1 MTYYLKVTILF
12 YSVIYDR
19 TDPEKSLG
27 KKSAAILAQMP
38 DLPTPRILTVT
49 ELTRSIRGV
58 LETEFPFVTVTGEVS
73 NLRQPYSGHL
83 YFTLKDEDSQLKA
96 VLFKTQQKYLR
107 DLPDDGQQVICRGR
121 ISVYEPRG
129 EYQLII
135 DYIERL
141 GTGELQIAF
150 ENLKLKLAQEG
161 LFDQAH
167 KKEIPQFPYRIALVT
182 SPEGAA
188 LYDFLKVALQ
198 RFPSQPIEIY
208 PVRVQGK
215 EAAPEICEALAALN
229 RLKRSEVIVL
239 CRGGGSIEDLW
250 PFNEESVAR
259 AIYGSGIPVVSAI
272 GHEIDF
278 TIADFAADLR
288 APTPSAAAEAVVP
301 NRQILA
307 EHLQRLKGILSRT
320 VLQKIREKR
329 HQVSMQQRM
338 LGDPRSVVSH
348 YFMYLDNVY
357 SSLVHGYKSFLY
369 RHSMQLESLSGRLH
383 KRSPVQQLVYKQQ
396 WTRELTRRLRSLM
409 LQQLVKKRDRLS
421 AAATLLDAMSPLG
434 ILGRGYA
441 VVRSG
446 PWEKPPGELIRSSKQ
461 VTLGKD
467 LEVILQEGK
476 IGCEVTEI
484 KKDGR
489 DERI

>member
-1 MTYYLKVTILF
+1 ML
-12 YSVIYDR
+12 
-19 TDPEKSLG
+19 
-27 KKSAAILAQMP
+27 
-38 DLPTPRILTVT
+38 DLSTPRILTVT
-49 ELTRSIRGV
+49 ELTRSIRGI
-58 LETEFPFVTVTGEVS
+58 LETEFPFVTVTGEIS

-83 YFTLKDEDSQLKA
+83 YCTLKDEDSQLKA

-107 DLPDDGQQVICRGR
+107 ELPEEGQQIICRGR

-150 ENLKLKLAQEG
+150 ENLKLKLAREG
-161 LFDQAH
+161 LFDQEP
-167 KKEIPQFPYRIALVT
+167 KKEIPRFPSRVALVT

-198 RFPSQPIEIY
+198 RFPAQPIEIY

-229 RLKRSEVIVL
+229 RLKRSDVIVL

-259 AIYGSGIPVVSAI
+259 AIFQSDIPVVSAI

-278 TIADFAADLR
+278 TIADFVADLR
-288 APTPSAAAEAVVP
+288 TATPTAAAEAVVP
-301 NRQILA
+301 NKQVLA
-307 EHLQRLKGILSRT
+307 EHIQRLKLILSRT
-320 VLQKIREKR
+320 VLQSIREKR
-329 HQVSMQQRM
+329 HQVRLQQRM
-338 LGDPRSVVSH
+338 LGDPRSLISNF
-348 YFMYLDNVY
+348 FMYLDNVH
-357 SSLVHGYKSFLY
+357 SSMVHAYKSFLY
-369 RHSMQLESLSGRLH
+369 RRTMELESLSGRLH
-383 KRSPVQQLVYKQQ
+383 KLSPVQQLSYKKQ
-396 WTRELTRRLRSLM
+396 WTREVSRRLQSMM
-409 LQQLVKKRDRLS
+409 LQDLQRKRDRLS
-421 AAATLLDAMSPLG
+421 AATTLLDAMSPLG
-434 ILGRGYA
+434 VLGRGYA

-446 PWEKPPGELIRSSKQ
+446 QQEKPPGELIRSSKQ
-461 VTLGKD
+461 VAVGKN

-484 KKDGR
+484 KEDGR

>member
-1 MTYYLKVTILF
+1 ML
-12 YSVIYDR
+12 
-19 TDPEKSLG
+19 
-27 KKSAAILAQMP
+27 

-49 ELTRSIRGV
+49 ELTRSIRGI
-58 LETEFPFVTVTGEVS
+58 LETEFPFVTVTGEIS

-96 VLFKTQQKYLR
+96 VLFKAQQKYLR

-135 DYIERL
+135 DYVERL

-150 ENLKLKLAQEG
+150 EKLKLKLAQEG

-167 KKEIPQFPYRIALVT
+167 KKDIPQFPSRIALVT

-198 RFPSQPIEIY
+198 RLPSQPIEIY

-215 EAAPEICEALAALN
+215 EAAPEICEALAELN
-229 RLKRSEVIVL
+229 RLKRSDVIVL

-250 PFNEESVAR
+250 PFNEENVAR
-259 AIYGSGIPVVSAI
+259 AIYESNIPVVSAI

-278 TIADFAADLR
+278 TIADFTADLR

-301 NRQILA
+301 NRVILA
-307 EHLQRLKGILSRT
+307 EHLQRLKHILSKT

-329 HQVSMQQRM
+329 HQVIMQQRM
-338 LGDPRSVVSH
+338 LGDPRSIVSH
-348 YFMYLDNVY
+348 YFIYLDNVY
-357 SSLVHGYKSFLY
+357 SSLVHGFNTFLY
-369 RHSMQLESLSGRLH
+369 KRTMHLESVSGRLH
-383 KRSPVQQLVYKQQ
+383 KLSPIQQLVYQQQ
-396 WTRELTRRLRSLM
+396 WTRELTRRLRSIM
-409 LQQLVKKRDRLS
+409 SQQLIKKRARLS
-421 AAATLLDAMSPLG
+421 AAATLLDAMSPMG
-434 ILGRGYA
+434 VLGRGYA

-446 PWEKPPGELIRSSKQ
+446 PREKPPGELIRSSRQ
-461 VTLGKD
+461 VTVGKD
-467 LEVILQEGK
+467 LEVILQEGT

-484 KKDGR
+484 KKDGQ
-489 DERI
+489 DEGIISQRND

>member
-1 MTYYLKVTILF
+1 ML
-12 YSVIYDR
+12 
-19 TDPEKSLG
+19 
-27 KKSAAILAQMP
+27 
-38 DLPTPRILTVT
+38 DLSTPRILTVT
-49 ELTRSIRGV
+49 ELTRSIRGI
-58 LETEFPFVTVTGEVS
+58 LETEFPFVTVTGEIS

-83 YFTLKDEDSQLKA
+83 YCTLKDEDSQLKA

-107 DLPDDGQQVICRGR
+107 ELPEEGQQIICRGR

-150 ENLKLKLAQEG
+150 ENLKLKLAREG
-161 LFDQAH
+161 LFDQEP
-167 KKEIPQFPYRIALVT
+167 KKEIPRFPSRVALVT

-198 RFPSQPIEIY
+198 RFPAQPIEIY

-229 RLKRSEVIVL
+229 RLKRSDVIVL

-259 AIYGSGIPVVSAI
+259 AIFQSDIPVVSAI

-278 TIADFAADLR
+278 TIADFVADLR
-288 APTPSAAAEAVVP
+288 TATPTAAAEAVVP
-301 NRQILA
+301 NKQVLI
-307 EHLQRLKGILSRT
+307 EHIQRLKLILSRT
-320 VLQKIREKR
+320 VLQSIREKR
-329 HQVSMQQRM
+329 HQVRLQQRM
-338 LGDPRSVVSH
+338 LGDPRSLISNF
-348 YFMYLDNVY
+348 FMYLDNVH
-357 SSLVHGYKSFLY
+357 SSMVHAYKSFLY
-369 RHSMQLESLSGRLH
+369 RRTMELESLSGRLH
-383 KRSPVQQLVYKQQ
+383 KLSPVQQLSYKQQ
-396 WTRELTRRLRSLM
+396 WTREVSRRLQSMM
-409 LQQLVKKRDRLS
+409 LQHLQRKRDRLS
-421 AAATLLDAMSPLG
+421 AATTLLDAMSPLG
-434 ILGRGYA
+434 VLGRGYA

-446 PWEKPPGELIRSSKQ
+446 QQEKPPGELIRSSKQ
-461 VTLGKD
+461 VAVGKN

-484 KKDGR
+484 KEDGR

>member
-1 MTYYLKVTILF
+1 ML
-12 YSVIYDR
+12 
-19 TDPEKSLG
+19 
-27 KKSAAILAQMP
+27 
-38 DLPTPRILTVT
+38 DLSTPRILTVT
-49 ELTRSIRGV
+49 ELTRSIRGI
-58 LETEFPFVTVTGEVS
+58 LETEFPFVTVTGEIS

-83 YFTLKDEDSQLKA
+83 YCTLKDEDSQLKA

-107 DLPDDGQQVICRGR
+107 ELPEEGQQIICRGR

-150 ENLKLKLAQEG
+150 ENLKLKLAREG
-161 LFDQAH
+161 LFDQEP
-167 KKEIPQFPYRIALVT
+167 KKEIPRFPSRVALVT

-198 RFPSQPIEIY
+198 RFPAQPIEIY

-229 RLKRSEVIVL
+229 RLKRSDVIVL

-259 AIYGSGIPVVSAI
+259 AIFQSDIPVVSAI

-278 TIADFAADLR
+278 TITDFVADLR
-288 APTPSAAAEAVVP
+288 TATPTAAAEAVVP
-301 NRQILA
+301 NKQVLA
-307 EHLQRLKGILSRT
+307 EHIQRLKLILSRT
-320 VLQKIREKR
+320 VLQSIREKR
-329 HQVSMQQRM
+329 HQVRLQQRM
-338 LGDPRSVVSH
+338 LGDPRSLISNF
-348 YFMYLDNVY
+348 FMYLDNVH
-357 SSLVHGYKSFLY
+357 SSMVHAYKSFLY
-369 RHSMQLESLSGRLH
+369 RRTMELESLSGRLH
-383 KRSPVQQLVYKQQ
+383 KLSPVQQLSYKKQ
-396 WTRELTRRLRSLM
+396 WTREVSRRLQSMM
-409 LQQLVKKRDRLS
+409 LQDLQRKRDRLS
-421 AAATLLDAMSPLG
+421 AATTLLDAMSPLG
-434 ILGRGYA
+434 VLGRGYA

-446 PWEKPPGELIRSSKQ
+446 QQEKPPGELIRSSKQ
-461 VTLGKD
+461 VAVGKN

-484 KKDGR
+484 KEDGR

>member
-1 MTYYLKVTILF
+1 ML
-12 YSVIYDR
+12 
-19 TDPEKSLG
+19 
-27 KKSAAILAQMP
+27 
-38 DLPTPRILTVT
+38 DLSTPRILTVT
-49 ELTRSIRGV
+49 ELTRSIRGI
-58 LETEFPFVTVTGEVS
+58 LETEFPFVTVTGEIS

-83 YFTLKDEDSQLKA
+83 YCTLKDEDSQLKA
-96 VLFKTQQKYLR
+96 VLFKTQQKYIR
-107 DLPDDGQQVICRGR
+107 ELPGEGQQVICRGR

-150 ENLKLKLAQEG
+150 ENLKLKLARKG
-161 LFDQAH
+161 LFDQEP
-167 KKEIPQFPYRIALVT
+167 KKEIPRFPSRVALVT

-229 RLKRSEVIVL
+229 KIKRCDVIVL

-259 AIYGSGIPVVSAI
+259 AIYQSDIPVVSAI

-278 TIADFAADLR
+278 TIADFVADLR
-288 APTPSAAAEAVVP
+288 TPTPTAAAEAVVP
-301 NRQILA
+301 NKQVLA
-307 EHLQRLKGILSRT
+307 EHIQRLTLILSKT
-320 VLQKIREKR
+320 VLQSIREKR
-329 HQVSMQQRM
+329 HQIRLQQRM
-338 LGDPRSVVSH
+338 LGDPRSLISH
-348 YFMYLDNVY
+348 FFMYLDNVY
-357 SSLVHGYKSFLY
+357 SSMMHAYKSFLY
-369 RHSMQLESLSGRLH
+369 RRTMELESLSGRLH
-383 KRSPVQQLVYKQQ
+383 KLSPVQQLSYKQQ
-396 WTRELTRRLRSLM
+396 WTREISRRLQSMM
-409 LQQLVKKRDRLS
+409 LQDLQKKRDRLT
-421 AAATLLDAMSPLG
+421 AATTLLDAMSPLG
-434 ILGRGYA
+434 VLGRGYA

-446 PWEKPPGELIRSSKQ
+446 PQEKPPGQLIRTCKQ
-461 VTLGKD
+461 VAVGKN

-484 KKDGR
+484 KEDGR

>member
-1 MTYYLKVTILF
+1 ML
-12 YSVIYDR
+12 
-19 TDPEKSLG
+19 
-27 KKSAAILAQMP
+27 
-38 DLPTPRILTVT
+38 DLSTPRILTVT
-49 ELTRSIRGV
+49 ELTRSIRGI
-58 LETEFPFVTVTGEVS
+58 LETEFPFVTVTGEIS

-83 YFTLKDEDSQLKA
+83 YCTLKDEDSQLKA

-107 DLPDDGQQVICRGR
+107 ELPEEGQQIICRGR

-150 ENLKLKLAQEG
+150 ENLKLKLAREG
-161 LFDQAH
+161 LFDLEP
-167 KKEIPQFPYRIALVT
+167 KKEIPRFPSRVALVT

-198 RFPSQPIEIY
+198 RFPAQPIEIY

-229 RLKRSEVIVL
+229 RLKRSDVIVL

-259 AIYGSGIPVVSAI
+259 AIFQSDIPVVSAI

-278 TIADFAADLR
+278 TIADFVADLR
-288 APTPSAAAEAVVP
+288 TATPTAAAEAVVP
-301 NRQILA
+301 NKQVLI
-307 EHLQRLKGILSRT
+307 EHIQRLKLILSRT
-320 VLQKIREKR
+320 VLQSIREKR
-329 HQVSMQQRM
+329 HQVRLQQRM
-338 LGDPRSVVSH
+338 LGDPRSLISNF
-348 YFMYLDNVY
+348 FMYLDNVH
-357 SSLVHGYKSFLY
+357 SSMVHAYKSFLY
-369 RHSMQLESLSGRLH
+369 RRTMELESLSGRLH
-383 KRSPVQQLVYKQQ
+383 KLSPVQQLSYKQQ
-396 WTRELTRRLRSLM
+396 WTREVSRRLQSMM
-409 LQQLVKKRDRLS
+409 LQDLQRKRDRLS
-421 AAATLLDAMSPLG
+421 AATTLLDAMSPLG
-434 ILGRGYA
+434 VLGRGYA

-446 PWEKPPGELIRSSKQ
+446 QQEKPPGELIRSSKQ
-461 VTLGKD
+461 VAVGKN

-484 KKDGR
+484 KEDGR

>member
-1 MTYYLKVTILF
+1 MLDIP
-12 YSVIYDR
+12 S
-19 TDPEKSLG
+19 
-27 KKSAAILAQMP
+27 
-38 DLPTPRILTVT
+38 PRILTVT
-49 ELTRSIRGV
+49 ELTRSIRGI
-58 LETEFPFVTVTGEVS
+58 LETEFPFVTVTGEIS

-83 YFTLKDEDSQLKA
+83 YFTLKDQDSQLKA
-96 VLFKTQQKYLR
+96 VLFKAQQKYLR
-107 DLPDDGQQVICRGR
+107 ELPEEGQEVICRGR

-135 DYIERL
+135 DYVERL

-161 LFDQAH
+161 FFAQEA
-167 KKEIPQFPYRIALVT
+167 KKEIPQFPSRVALVT

-215 EAAPEICEALAALN
+215 EAAPEICEALTVLN
-229 RLKRSEVIVL
+229 RLKRSNVIVL

-259 AIYGSGIPVVSAI
+259 AIYQSDIPVVSAI

-278 TIADFAADLR
+278 TIADFVADLR
-288 APTPSAAAEAVVP
+288 VPTPSAAAEAVIP

-307 EHLQRLKGILSRT
+307 EHIQQLKLILSKT
-320 VLQKIREKR
+320 LLQKIRDKKHE
-329 HQVSMQQRM
+329 VSLQRRM
-338 LGDPRSVVSH
+338 LGDPRSLVSH

-357 SSLVHGYKSFLY
+357 SSFAHGYKSFLY
-369 RHSMQLESLSGRLH
+369 QRTMALELLSGKLH
-383 KRSPVQQLVYKQQ
+383 KNSPVEQLAYKQQ
-396 WTRELTRRLRSLM
+396 WARELTRRLRSLIQEH
-409 LQQLVKKRDRLS
+409 LRKKTDRLTS
-421 AAATLLDAMSPLG
+421 ATTLLDAMNPLAV
-434 ILGRGYA
+434 LGRGYA

-446 PWEKPPGELIRSSKQ
+446 PQEKPPGELIRTTKQ
-461 VTLGKD
+461 VSVGKN

-484 KKDGR
+484 KDDGR